1 MLDAAMATG
10 VARNLLIGIGN
21 PLRGDDGVGRLLA
34 EEWEAVVDDKVV
46 VDDKAVD
53 AALRVRSVHQLT
65 PELVA
70 DLAGVDRVLFIDA
83 WLSPAAAAAPV
94 LQRLPAS
101 APSSVACGE
110 AALNSHHLTAAQLL
124 ALARSLWHAEPEAAM
139 LRIPAT
145 EIAHG
150 TRLSVAMELQLPA
163 ARRLVRQWLEAT
175 ALCMS

>member
-1 MLDAAMATG
+1 MLEAAMATG

-34 EEWEAVVDDKVV
+34 EEWEAV

-83 WLSPAAAAAPV
+83 WLSPAAPAAPV

-101 APSSVACGE
+101 VSRPVACGE
-110 AALNSHHLTAAQLL
+110 SVLNSHHLTAAQLL
-124 ALARSLWHAEPEAAM
+124 TLARSLWHAEPEAAM

-145 EIAHG
+145 DIAHG

-163 ARRLVRQWLEAT
+163 ARRLVRRWLEAT

>member
-1 MLDAAMATG
+1 MDGDAANATG

-34 EEWEAVVDDKVV
+34 EEWEAV

-124 ALARSLWHAEPEAAM
+124 TLARSLWNADPEAAM

-145 EIAHG
+145 DIAHG

-163 ARRLVRQWLEAT
+163 ARRLVRQWLEVP

>member
-1 MLDAAMATG
+1 MDGDAANATG

-34 EEWEAVVDDKVV
+34 EEWEAIDDASVSI
-46 VDDKAVD
+46 
-53 AALRVRSVHQLT
+53 RVRSVHQLT

-83 WLSPAAAAAPV
+83 WLSSSAPAAPE
-94 LQRLPAS
+94 LQHLPAS
-101 APSSVACGE
+101 APRSVACGE

-124 ALARSLWHAEPEAAM
+124 TLARSLWHADPEAAM

-145 EIAHG
+145 DIAHG

>member
-1 MLDAAMATG
+1 MDGDAANATG

-34 EEWEAVVDDKVV
+34 EELEAIDDASVSI
-46 VDDKAVD
+46 
-53 AALRVRSVHQLT
+53 RVRSVHQLT

-83 WLSPAAAAAPV
+83 WLSPAAPAAPE

-101 APSSVACGE
+101 APRSVACSE

-124 ALARSLWHAEPEAAM
+124 TLARSLWHADPEAAM

-145 EIAHG
+145 DIAHG

>member
-1 MLDAAMATG
+1 MDGDAANATG

-34 EEWEAVVDDKVV
+34 EEWDD
-46 VDDKAVD
+46 ASESI
-53 AALRVRSVHQLT
+53 RVRSVHQLT

-83 WLSPAAAAAPV
+83 WLSPAAPAAPV

-124 ALARSLWHAEPEAAM
+124 TLARSLWNADPEAAM

-145 EIAHG
+145 DIAHG

-163 ARRLVRQWLEAT
+163 ARRLARQWLEVT

>member
-1 MLDAAMATG
+1 MDGDAANATG

-34 EEWEAVVDDKVV
+34 EEWEAVVDDK
-46 VDDKAVD
+46 AVD
-53 AALRVRSVHQLT
+53 VALRVRSVHQLT

-83 WLSPAAAAAPV
+83 WLSPAAPAAPE

-101 APSSVACGE
+101 APRSVACGE

-124 ALARSLWHAEPEAAM
+124 TLARSLWHADPEAAM

-145 EIAHG
+145 DIAHG